1 MSGKSRRHRHK
12 KKRFMSSALYYVLI
26 IVLAVGIVFVIKENR
41 QRRAERAQYK
51 QTLIKEETQEDIGVL
66 DNMMVRPTA
75 EPTET
80 PKAGEK

>member
-1 MSGKSRRHRHK
+1 MSGKSRGHRHK

>member
-1 MSGKSRRHRHK
+1 
-12 KKRFMSSALYYVLI
+12 MSSALYYVLI

-66 DNMMVRPTA
+66 DNMMVRPTS

>member
-1 MSGKSRRHRHK
+1 
-12 KKRFMSSALYYVLI
+12 MSSALYYVLI